1 MPAFTYPEIED
12 FIKPSDYKEHKLS
25 GRILNAF
32 TQIPNLIYKND
43 STEEEWS
50 IKHLPGNS
58 ALLSSF
64 DYLNKETDWES
75 HLFAWTGEL
84 YIDNVTSTN
93 IADAQA
99 NQQTMDESFYLN
111 DEDKKIIERKIRFA
125 NENQNIHPIW
135 LLRKDQQR
143 WRKYA
148 ENVIWPAFHYIM
160 GTPTDGREE
169 AEWWHDY
176 VKFNEAYASKI
187 ISHYQPGDIIW
198 IHDYYLLL
206 LPQLIRMQFP
216 NAIIGTFLH
225 CPFPSSEYFRALAK
239 RQQLL
244 DGLLGSNKVS
254 FQNESFARHFI
265 SSCKRILGSE
275 LASPNQILAYGLII
289 NVDSL
294 PIGIDI
300 PRIEYDAF
308 NSVIDE
314 KVAQLRETY
323 SHNQKKIIV
332 GRDRLDS
339 VRGVLQKL
347 QAFETFLEMYPE
359 WRDRVLLIQVSSP
372 SNLHSA
378 KVEAQITELI
388 SSINAKY
395 GTLHSMPVH
404 HYQMRI
410 DKDEYLAL
418 LRVADLGLIT
428 SVRDGMNTTALEY
441 VIAQK
446 HNHSPLVLSE
456 FSGTASVL
464 QDAIIVNP
472 WDSVAVAKSIY
483 DALNLSSERKSYMEN
498 KLYHSVLS
506 VQQWTHVYLTQ
517 LIGEIE
523 IDNGTKVLTLSL
535 DRPQLLDHYKQSKR
549 RLFLFDYDGTL
560 TPIVT
565 DPAAAIPS
573 SRLIDIFQKLS
584 EDPQNMIW
592 IISGRDQAFLEKWI
606 GSNNPKIGL
615 SAEHGCFMKDIN
627 SHEWVN
633 LTSEVDMS
641 WQDKVEDLYMEYN
654 VKTPGANT
662 EKKKVALTWHYR
674 RADPELGEFNAK
686 QLVNELNAKIAPHYD
701 VEVMEGKANVEV
713 RPSFVNKGEIV
724 KRLVLAKH
732 GSPQTHLNVDLDNE
746 HAALPDFIVCLG
758 DDKTDE
764 DMFVK
769 LNDIEKDWIDQDI
782 SKNRSF
788 DNYGIYSI
796 KVGSASQATNAKF
809 HLNNPTQVLDT
820 LGLLIGEISI
830 FETASSTLELDD
842 RGHLKNSIA
851 SKKSENIIQSLTLK
865 RSQSEKRGPR

>member
-1 MPAFTYPEIED
+1 MSEFVYPKIED
-12 FIKPSDYKEHKLS
+12 FIKPSDYKEKKLS

-43 STEEEWS
+43 SSEQEWS

-64 DYLNKETDWES
+64 DYLNKETKWES

-84 YIDNVTSTN
+84 YINNVTSTV
-93 IADAQA
+93 ADAQA

-111 DEDKKIIERKIRFA
+111 DEDKKDIETKIRHS
-125 NENQNIHPIW
+125 NENKNIHPIW

-176 VKFNEAYASKI
+176 VKFNEAYATKI
-187 ISHYQPGDIIW
+187 ISNYKPGDIIW

-225 CPFPSSEYFRALAK
+225 CPFPSSEYFRALPK

-244 DGLLGSNKVS
+244 DGLLGSNNVS
-254 FQNESFARHFI
+254 FQNPSFARHFI

-275 LASPNQILAYGLII
+275 LASPNQILAYGITI
-289 NVDSL
+289 NVSSL

-308 NSVIDE
+308 NDEIDQ
-314 KVAQLRETY
+314 KVAQLRRTY
-323 SHNQKKIIV
+323 SNNHKKIIV

-359 WRDRVLLIQVSSP
+359 WSDRVILIQVSSP

-388 SSINAKY
+388 STINAKY

-410 DKDEYLAL
+410 DKEEYLAL

-446 HNHSPLVLSE
+446 YNHSPLILSE

-464 QDAIIVNP
+464 KDAMIVNP

-483 DALNLSSERKSYMEN
+483 EGLNLSPERRSYMEN
-498 KLYHSVLS
+498 NLYRNVLS
-506 VQQWTHVYLTQ
+506 VQQWTNEYLTQ
-517 LIGEIE
+517 LIDDIE
-523 IDNGTKVLTLSL
+523 IDDGTKVLTSSL
-535 DRPQLLDHYKQSKR
+535 DRPQVLSHYKQSKR

-573 SRLIDIFQKLS
+573 SRLIDIFSKLS
-584 EDPQNMIW
+584 ADPNNMIW
-592 IISGRDQAFLEKWI
+592 VISGRDQEFLERWI
-606 GSNNPKIGL
+606 GSNNSKIGL

-627 SHEWVN
+627 SNEWVN

-641 WQDKVEDLYMEYN
+641 WQAKVEEIYGEYN

-674 RADPELGEFNAK
+674 RSDPELGEFNAR
-686 QLVNELNAKIAPHYD
+686 QLVKELNEKIAPFYD

-732 GSPQTHLNVDLDNE
+732 GSPQTHLNLDLDNE
-746 HAALPDFIVCLG
+746 YEELPDFILCLG

-769 LNDIEKDWIDQDI
+769 LNDIEKDWIRNDFT
-782 SKNRSF
+782 KHHKF

-830 FETASSTLELDD
+830 FETASTSLELDD

-851 SKKSENIIQSLTLK
+851 SKKSEDIIQSLTLK
-865 RSQSEKRGPR
+865 RSQSEKK